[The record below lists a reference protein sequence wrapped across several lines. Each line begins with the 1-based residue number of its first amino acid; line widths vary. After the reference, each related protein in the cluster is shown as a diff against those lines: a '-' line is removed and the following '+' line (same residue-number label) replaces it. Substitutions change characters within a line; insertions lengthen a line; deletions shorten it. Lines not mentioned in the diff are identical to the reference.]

1 MSFNNL
7 VVMLDLEKEYA
18 EFVSSSDGK
27 FKDVAESAPA
37 LVNGIISGVFYYRRH
52 GRSPES
58 IHLVVEA
65 MLAPGTGLLQ
75 NVVLGKLADYVRI
88 IWSHQPTRK
97 FVPVLLLRGI
107 HMTMVIF
114 TRGKYHCVELGE
126 FMLNTPSPAFD
137 QLDYIADTFQRLW
150 FILMQPSNRFG
161 HIVDISADFR
171 YWRFGGKAS
180 KATVELSTFKDNLA
194 HFESLFYAI
203 LYALSYLSDGPDKC
217 LGFSIPNNS
226 LAGATKLGL
235 VAGKKSYLQ
244 MFGVY
249 KYTDEMQR
257 RISIL
262 YNTLFR
268 YGGKSIA
275 CELVDDED
283 DPRELD
289 KIGP

>member
-1 MSFNNL
+1 
-7 VVMLDLEKEYA
+7 MLDLEKEYA

-194 HFESLFYAI
+194 AVL
-203 LYALSYLSDGPDKC
+203 
-217 LGFSIPNNS
+217 
-226 LAGATKLGL
+226 
-235 VAGKKSYLQ
+235 
-244 MFGVY
+244 
-249 KYTDEMQR
+249 
-257 RISIL
+257 
-262 YNTLFR
+262 
-268 YGGKSIA
+268 
-275 CELVDDED
+275 
-283 DPRELD
+283 
-289 KIGP
+289 